1 MKYRVKR
8 QDDLGNVFTV
18 PHDGVWYE
26 NLADAIAVKRKLE
39 HPKHKQDY
47 WIEDEEGRVIYLLY
61 FVLLRSSLDYRG
73 IDLTS
78 IHACAFWMSSGESFP
93 ARFTALDTL

>member
-47 WIEDEEGRVIYLLY
+47 WIEDEEGRVIKIVLGNCLLQRAEEKEVGLKGQQ
-61 FVLLRSSLDYRG
+61 F
-73 IDLTS
+73 
-78 IHACAFWMSSGESFP
+78 
-93 ARFTALDTL
+93 